1 MLATEILTMD
11 HREALALVEEIQNV
25 RNNASSHNETFEQL
39 RAALELHMQE
49 EEEIFY
55 PALAQHED
63 FSDIME
69 ENVPEH
75 EMVRQMLVQMS
86 ELQPNN
92 AVFQETLLE
101 MKTALEAH
109 MTSEEEDLFPD
120 AIEALGEDVI
130 SELGNRIDQ
139 LKGESG
145 MTRSATM

>member
-55 PALAQHED
+55 PALAQHEY

-120 AIEALGEDVI
+120 AIEALGEEVI

>member
-130 SELGNRIDQ
+130 SELGHRIDQ

>member
-1 MLATEILTMD
+1 
-11 HREALALVEEIQNV
+11 
-25 RNNASSHNETFEQL
+25 
-39 RAALELHMQE
+39 
-49 EEEIFY
+49 
-55 PALAQHED
+55 
-63 FSDIME
+63 
-69 ENVPEH
+69 
-75 EMVRQMLVQMS
+75 MVRQMLVQMS
-86 ELQPNN
+86 ELQPND

>member
-11 HREALALVEEIQNV
+11 HREALALISEIQNV
-25 RNNASSHNETFEQL
+25 RSNSPSHDEKFERL
-39 RAALELHMQE
+39 KSALFLHMRE

-55 PALAQHED
+55 PALAQHEE

-75 EMVRQMLVQMS
+75 EMVKEMLAQMS
-86 ELQPNN
+86 ELQPND

-101 MKTALEAH
+101 MKTALEVH

-120 AIEALGEDVI
+120 AIDTLGPEAIDALGT
-130 SELGNRIDQ
+130 RIDQ

-145 MTRSATM
+145 MSRSAAM

>member
-86 ELQPNN
+86 ELQPND

-120 AIEALGEDVI
+120 AIEALGEEVI

>member
-86 ELQPNN
+86 ELQPND